1 MKLKSY
7 TESKTQNLHF
17 QICLSMHL
25 LCMIYKNFSLKLKWK
40 HLSNKS
46 ETKQ

>member
-25 LCMIYKNFSLKLKWK
+25 LCMIYKMFIKTEM
-40 HLSNKS
+40 
-46 ETKQ
+46 ETLV